1 MAIKHSWP
9 SAVLLYIFNI
19 SPLKTHEATFPFS
32 LSLIHFQLQLRSVC
46 RRFQSSSGWQEE
58 AAAVLDKANGDK
70 AANNVRERQREPQ
83 LPELGKGLELQRE
96 RAAPGTGSR
105 AGCGVGLGPGLG
117 PSLPLWEQPVE
128 QRLRGR

>member
-1 MAIKHSWP
+1 M
-9 SAVLLYIFNI
+9 
-19 SPLKTHEATFPFS
+19 
-32 LSLIHFQLQLRSVC
+32 C

-105 AGCGVGLGPGLG
+105 AGCGVGLGLGLG